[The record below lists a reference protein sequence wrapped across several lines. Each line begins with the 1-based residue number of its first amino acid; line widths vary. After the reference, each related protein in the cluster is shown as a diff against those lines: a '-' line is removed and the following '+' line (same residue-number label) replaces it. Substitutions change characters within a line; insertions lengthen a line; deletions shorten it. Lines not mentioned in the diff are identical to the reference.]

1 MTDEPRTEELAAE
14 SESETAIAEVTEGE
28 VPQMPKLTQT
38 VEMKDVGPCKKHIKV
53 TIDRGDIDRLL
64 NDKFKEL
71 VFDSAVAGFRPGKA
85 PRRIIEKRFHK
96 EVSNQVRGELLLQ
109 SLEQLAEEH
118 DVAPISAP
126 NINPD
131 SIEIPKQGPLVYEFD
146 VEVRPQFDLP
156 SYRGLKLKRLK
167 QNITEED
174 VDVEERRLLAPFC
187 QLVPKEGGATEVG
200 DSITVD
206 ITTRFGD
213 KNIGNLKEVTLRVE
227 PRLAMKD
234 GIAEKFGQ
242 QIKGA
247 KAGDTRVIDVT
258 LTDAAADPGLRG
270 KTVQCTMEI
279 KDVKTVRLPD
289 DVDQYLGEYGVD
301 NREQLRER
309 LRVLLDRRHEYQQR
323 QFARQQV
330 LELLTATQKWDLP
343 QDVLMR
349 QARRALSR
357 RIMEMRSAGISEQEI
372 RGRQRLLE
380 QDILQSTA
388 RSLQEHFVLQ
398 KIAET
403 EKFDVTDDDLND
415 EIERIA
421 IQNNESPR
429 KVRARM
435 EKEDLLDVLATE
447 MVERM
452 ALDLILNSAEYEDA
466 DSATQLAEEAV
477 GTLDEQAVPGE
488 LHDPTSVPPSEEEK
502 AEQDGSAQQPS
513 A

>member
-1 MTDEPRTEELAAE
+1 MTDEPRTEETTADSPTALAE
-14 SESETAIAEVTEGE
+14 AIEGGDA
-28 VPQMPKLTQT
+28 QMPKLTQN

-64 NDKFKEL
+64 NDKFKQL
-71 VFDSAVAGFRPGKA
+71 VFESPVPGFRPGKA

-96 EVSNQVRGELLLQ
+96 EVTNQVRGELLLQ

-131 SIEIPKQGPLVYEFD
+131 SIEIPKDGPLVYEFD

-156 SYRGLKLKRLK
+156 EYRGLKLKRLK
-167 QNITEED
+167 QNITDED
-174 VDVEERRLLAPFC
+174 VEVEERRLLAPFC
-187 QLVPKEGGATEVG
+187 QLVPKEGGATELG

-206 ITTRFGD
+206 ITTKYGD
-213 KNIGNLKEVTLRVE
+213 RSIGNLKEVTLRVE
-227 PRLAMKD
+227 PRLALKD
-234 GIAEKFGQ
+234 GFAEKFGQ

-247 KAGDTRVIDVT
+247 KAGDTRVIDVV
-258 LTDAAADPGLRG
+258 LSDAAADPALRG
-270 KTVQCTMEI
+270 KTVQCTMEV
-279 KDVKTVRLPD
+279 KDVKTARIPD
-289 DVDQYLGEYGVD
+289 DVDQYLGEYGVE

-309 LRVLLDRRHEYQQR
+309 IRVLLDRRYEYQQR

-343 QDVLMR
+343 QDVLVR
-349 QARRALSR
+349 QARRAFNR

-380 QDILQSTA
+380 QDVLQSTA

-435 EKEDLLDVLATE
+435 EKEDLFDVLATE

-452 ALDLILNSAEYEDA
+452 ALDLILNSAEYEEV
-466 DSATQLAEEAV
+466 DSTAQPTEEAV

-488 LHDPTSVPPSEEEK
+488 LHDPTAVPPSEEQ
-502 AEQDGSAQQPS
+502 AEAGDAATPPS